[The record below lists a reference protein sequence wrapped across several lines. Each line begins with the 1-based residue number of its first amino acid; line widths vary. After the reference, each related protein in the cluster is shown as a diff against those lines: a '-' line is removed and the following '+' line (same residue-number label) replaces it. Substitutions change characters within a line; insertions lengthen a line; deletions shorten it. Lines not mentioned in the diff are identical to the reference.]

1 MAKKY
6 SFADHPEHKAKL
18 AAHHERWLRVPL
30 DCTPMTDDDRAAC
43 AAAVRE
49 MYRMAN
55 IPDEP
60 RVVFTPSP
68 FVAQIAAGFAA
79 AIWHL
84 RTATM
89 SATESAT
96 RAATG
101 AATGDATFAATISAT
116 YAATYAATDNAT
128 FGATDD
134 ATRAA
139 TYAATIS
146 ATEAATYAATRA
158 ATYAA
163 TYAATDNA
171 TFAAT
176 EAATRAATDDA
187 TYAATYAAT
196 ISATDLATESATR
209 AATEAATFLLT
220 CAARAWRMRNGG
232 NQWSGWVEMLTFF
245 RDVAQI
251 SIDFAPLAPYES
263 LAKLSGPRYTHEKFC
278 IISDKPEYIKGYWRD
293 GRFVAHCE
301 DGPSHRWSDGSCIYT
316 WHGRQLGWRFGARFG
331 GNPDIIDRPET
342 ITVPAIQG
350 ESNAEI
356 RRVMIAKFGA
366 ARYARESG
374 ATLIHEDEYGK
385 LWRAERPGDTP
396 IVMLEC
402 GNGSPE
408 PIDYV
413 PGDGESG
420 EWVGNRWHK
429 HYWLRV
435 PPTIQTA
442 RAAEAWIHGLE
453 RASDYAP
460 EART

>member
-30 DCTPMTDDDRAAC
+30 DCTPMSDDDRMIC
-43 AAAVRE
+43 ADAVRE
-49 MYRMAN
+49 MYAFAK
-55 IPDEP
+55 IPGSP
-60 RVVFTPSP
+60 RIVFVPSP

-89 SATESAT
+89 SATMSAT
-96 RAATG
+96 DDATMSATG
-101 AATGDATFAATISAT
+101 AATLDATLA
-116 YAATYAATDNAT
+116 
-128 FGATDD
+128 
-134 ATRAA
+134 
-139 TYAATIS
+139 

-158 ATYAA
+158 AAYAA
-163 TYAATDNA
+163 TYAATDDA
-171 TFAAT
+171 TFGAT
-176 EAATRAATDDA
+176 EAATISATRAATDDATFAATISAMRAATGAA

-196 ISATDLATESATR
+196 ISATDFATESATR
-209 AATEAATFLLT
+209 AATGAATFLLT
-220 CAARAWRMRNGG
+220 CAARAWRMRNSG
-232 NQWSGWVEMLTFF
+232 NQWSGWVEMLAFF
-245 RDVAQI
+245 RDVAALN
-251 SIDFAPLAPYES
+251 IDFAPLAPYES
-263 LAKLSGPRYTHEKFC
+263 LAKLSGPRYAHEKFC
-278 IISDKPEYIKGYWRD
+278 IISAKPEYIKGYWLG

-301 DGPSHRWSDGSCIYT
+301 DGPSHRWRDGSRIYT
-316 WHGRQLGWRFGARFG
+316 WNGRQIGWRFGARSG
-331 GNPDIIDRPET
+331 GNPDIIDHPET
-342 ITVPAIQG
+342 ITISAIQN

-356 RRVMIAKFGA
+356 RRVMIARFGA

-374 ATLIHEDEYGK
+374 AELLHEDEFGK
-385 LWRAERPGDTP
+385 LWRTERPGDSP

-402 GNGSPE
+402 VNGSPE

>member
-6 SFADHPEHKAKL
+6 SFTDHPEHEAKL
-18 AAHHERWLRVPL
+18 ADHHEKWLRVPL

-43 AAAVRE
+43 AHAVRE
-49 MYRMAN
+49 MYALAK
-55 IPDEP
+55 IPGSP
-60 RVVFTPSP
+60 RVVFVASP
-68 FVAQIAAGFAA
+68 FVAQFAAGFAA
-79 AIWHL
+79 AIWH
-84 RTATM
+84 R
-89 SATESAT
+89 

-101 AATGDATFAATISAT
+101 SATKAATEAATD
-116 YAATYAATDNAT
+116 AATYAATDAAVSSAT
-128 FGATDD
+128 AD
-134 ATRAA
+134 ATAA
-139 TYAATIS
+139 
-146 ATEAATYAATRA
+146 E
-158 ATYAA
+158 
-163 TYAATDNA
+163 
-171 TFAAT
+171 
-176 EAATRAATDDA
+176 
-187 TYAATYAAT
+187 
-196 ISATDLATESATR
+196 
-209 AATEAATFLLT
+209 FLLS
-220 CAARAWRMRNGG
+220 CAAKAWRIRNGG
-232 NQWSGWVEMLTFF
+232 NQWSGWVEMVTFF

-316 WHGRQLGWRFGARFG
+316 WHGRQLGWRFGSRSG
-331 GNPDIIDRPET
+331 GNPDIIDHPET
-342 ITVPAIQG
+342 ITVAAIQS

-356 RRVMIAKFGA
+356 RRVMIARFGA

-374 ATLIHEDEYGK
+374 AKLLHKDEFGK
-385 LWRAERPGDTP
+385 VWRTERPGDTP

-402 GNGSPE
+402 VNGTPE
-408 PIDYV
+408 PIDYA

-442 RAAEAWIHGLE
+442 RAAEAWIHGLDHAE
-453 RASDYAP
+453 QYAP
-460 EART
+460 QVRT